1 MTRFSGWLKELQNF
15 VDGDEC
21 GDVMMCDT
29 RGVFQN
35 EKKNRRIQNS
45 SLYIEHKDTELRC
58 LKIFHQKKIT

>member
-35 EKKNRRIQNS
+35 EKKTDEFKIQVCILN
-45 SLYIEHKDTELRC
+45 T
-58 LKIFHQKKIT
+58 KILSYDV